1 MGIHIIQI
9 DKARF
14 VCGLFWQSLS
24 RPREL
29 QREAV
34 ELGRKIG
41 SDLMVVRR
49 DQSTAQAGYAQSSD
63 GAARTL
69 YSLGAAVSKTV
80 AMEGAFYDG
89 LLQPVHNWLAAL
101 QLPDGKWA
109 YFAVRDANFLPN
121 GDFAGT
127 KEEVLERLYGDYA
140 LGGWNVV
147 IGDESLAGQ
156 GFHNFNARRI
166 ESLLPQRKD
175 GSLRIFRWWRLR
187 PIAAQRA
194 PEWRLAAGIALAVVG
209 AGLFFGWQHWQARR
223 EAEQAMLAQR
233 EALPPAVQ
241 RPWSGQPLPTAAMRA
256 CFERL
261 DHMTPGGWRLDEYSC
276 VRGQFSY
283 AWSRNAATVATLRD
297 EVPQAVIDASGDKA
311 TLNGAL
317 AALPA
322 ARAEELL
329 AAPQAVEPLMAQ
341 MQSLGLSLRL
351 NKRAAAPLAAVP
363 GTAATAAAAVAPGW
377 QAFGF
382 QLDAQGVAPQQL
394 AAMLERPG
402 VRIEKIS
409 YRGMA
414 WLLEGVIY
422 AK

>member
-1 MGIHIIQI
+1 MSIHIIQI

-49 DQSTAQAGYAQSSD
+49 DQSTAQAGYAQSNE
-63 GAARTL
+63 GAGRML

-80 AMEGAFYDG
+80 AMEGAYYDG

-121 GDFAGT
+121 GDFAGS

-156 GFHNFNARRI
+156 GFHNFNVRRI
-166 ESLLPQRKD
+166 ENLLPHRKD
-175 GSLRIFRWWRLR
+175 GSVRVFRWWRLR
-187 PIAAQRA
+187 PIAARRA
-194 PEWRLAAGIALAVVG
+194 PVWRLAAGVALAVVG
-209 AGLFFGWQHWQARR
+209 GGLILGWQHWQAQRK
-223 EAEQAMLAQR
+223 AEQALLAQR
-233 EALPPAVQ
+233 AAVSAPAL
-241 RPWSGQPLPTAAMRA
+241 RPWAGQPLPAATVRA
-256 CFERL
+256 CFDKL
-261 DHMTPGGWRLDEYSC
+261 DHLTPGGWRLDEFAC
-276 VRGQFSY
+276 TRGQFSY
-283 AWSRNAATVATLRD
+283 AWSRSAATVATLRA
-297 EVPQAVIDASGDKA
+297 EVPQAVIDPAGDKA
-311 TLNGAL
+311 TLTGPL

-322 ARAEELL
+322 APGEDVL

-351 NKRAAAPLAAVP
+351 NKRALAPVAGPQGAAAPD
-363 GTAATAAAAVAPGW
+363 W

-382 QLDAQGVAPQQL
+382 QLEAQGFSPQHL

>member
-29 QREAV
+29 QREAM

-49 DQSTAQAGYAQSSD
+49 DQSTAQAGYAQSSE

-80 AMEGAFYDG
+80 AMEGAYYDG
-89 LLQPVHNWLAAL
+89 MLQPVHNWLAAL

-121 GDFAGT
+121 GDFAGS

-156 GFHNFNARRI
+156 GFHNFNVRRI

-175 GSLRIFRWWRLR
+175 GSLRVYRWWRLR
-187 PIAAQRA
+187 PIAAHSA
-194 PEWRLAAGIALAVVG
+194 PGWRLAAAVALAVGGGGVF
-209 AGLFFGWQHWQARR
+209 LSWQHWQAKRQ
-223 EAEQAMLAQR
+223 AEQALLAQR
-233 EALPPAVQ
+233 AAAPRPAP
-241 RPWSGQPLPTAAMRA
+241 RPWAEQPLPSAAMHA
-256 CFERL
+256 CFNRL
-261 DHMTPGGWRLDEYSC
+261 DHLTPGGWRLDEFACMGGNY
-276 VRGQFSY
+276 RY
-283 AWSRNAATVATLRD
+283 AWSRSAATVATLRA
-297 EVPQAVIDASGDKA
+297 EVPQAVIDPGGEKA
-311 TLNGAL
+311 TLAGPL
-317 AALPA
+317 AGLAPA
-322 ARAEELL
+322 RGEDLL

-341 MQSLGLSLRL
+341 MQSLGLSMRL
-351 NKRAAAPLAAVP
+351 NKRALPALPAAP
-363 GTAATAAAAVAPGW
+363 GAAAPDW

-382 QLDAQGVAPQQL
+382 QLEAQGVAPQQL

-402 VRIEKIS
+402 VRLEKIT

>member
-1 MGIHIIQI
+1 MALHILQI
-9 DKARF
+9 DKTRF

-29 QREAV
+29 NKEAK

-49 DQSTAQAGYAQSSD
+49 DQSTAQAGYAQSSESA
-63 GAARTL
+63 GRTL
-69 YSLGAAVSKTV
+69 HSLGAAVSKTI
-80 AMEGAFYDG
+80 ALEGAYYDG

-101 QLPDGKWA
+101 ALPDGQWA

-121 GDFAGT
+121 GDFAGSR
-127 KEEVLERLYGDYA
+127 EEVLDRLYGDYA

-175 GSLRIFRWWRLR
+175 GGLRVHRWWRLR
-187 PIAAQRA
+187 QIAPQRA
-194 PEWRLAAGIALAVVG
+194 QIWRLAAGVALCVG
-209 AGLFFGWQHWQARR
+209 AGGGVLAWQHWQAQRR
-223 EAEQAMLAQR
+223 AAELALQAQR
-233 EALPPAVQ
+233 EEAQAVLQKPWAGQAIPAVAVQ
-241 RPWSGQPLPTAAMRA
+241 A
-256 CFERL
+256 CAGRL
-261 DHMTPGGWRLDEYSC
+261 EHLTPGGWRLDEYVC
-276 VRGQFSY
+276 QGGQFSY
-283 AWSRNAATVATLRD
+283 AWSRSAATVATLRE
-297 EVPQAVIDASGDKA
+297 EVPEAVIDASGEKA
-311 TLNGAL
+311 KWSGAL
-317 AALPA
+317 TVSAPA
-322 ARAEELL
+322 EGEDLL
-329 AAPQAVEPLMAQ
+329 VERQVVEPLLAQ
-341 MQSLGLSLRL
+341 MQGLGLQLRL
-351 NKRAAAPLAAVP
+351 NKRP
-363 GTAATAAAAVAPGW
+363 AAAVSPQGGAPMW
-377 QAFGF
+377 QAYGF

-394 AAMLERPG
+394 AAVLQRPG

>member
-1 MGIHIIQI
+1 MAIHIIQI

-49 DQSTAQAGYAQSSD
+49 DQSTAQAGYAQSSE

-80 AMEGAFYDG
+80 AMEGAYYDG

-127 KEEVLERLYGDYA
+127 REEVLERLYGDYA

-166 ESLLPQRKD
+166 ESLLPQHKD

-187 PIAAQRA
+187 PIMAQRA
-194 PEWRLAAGIALAVVG
+194 PVWRVAAAVALAAGG
-209 AGLFFGWQHWQARR
+209 GTLFLSWHHWQARR
-223 EAEQAMLAQR
+223 QAEQALLAQR
-233 EALPPAVQ
+233 AAASAPAL
-241 RPWSGQPLPTAAMRA
+241 RPWALQPSPSAAVRA
-256 CFERL
+256 CFDRL
-261 DHMTPGGWRLDEYSC
+261 EHLTPGGWRLDEYVC
-276 VRGQFSY
+276 TGGRFSY
-283 AWSRNAATVATLRD
+283 AWSRSAATVATLRA
-297 EVPQAVIDASGDKA
+297 EVPQAAIDPGGEKA
-311 TLNGAL
+311 TLAGEL
-317 AALPA
+317 AAPPG
-322 ARAEELL
+322 ARAEDLL
-329 AAPQAVEPLMAQ
+329 AAPQAVEPVLAQ
-341 MQSLGLSLRL
+341 MQSLGLPFRL
-351 NKRAAAPLAAVP
+351 NKRALPAVAVAE
-363 GTAATAAAAVAPGW
+363 GTAAPEW

-382 QLDAQGVAPQQL
+382 QLEAQGIAPQQL